1 MPQVGTGDDGLKL
14 MGLTFSQIVH
24 IYVEKREGDDLF
36 DSFFFFRRIEST
48 PPQSDSAA
56 CLRQPL
62 KHARTLFALA
72 MGSVLPAAQKPEA
85 SMMTTETSKKVVY
98 IISAKVRLYF
108 RNLEQRFVKHYSPM
122 DVLFNFRFLTVDS
135 HLLLRFATGFILLEF
150 LLPSKNCWHCSGE
163 SPTWRIIPGLVSGY

>member
-1 MPQVGTGDDGLKL
+1 
-14 MGLTFSQIVH
+14 MGNDIFTIGAHFLWKFGRWWSIWL
-24 IYVEKREGDDLF
+24 I
-36 DSFFFFRRIEST
+36 FFFRRIEST

-72 MGSVLPAAQKPEA
+72 MGSVLPAAKKPEA

-135 HLLLRFATGFILLEF
+135 HLLLRFARQVSSCLSFFYPPKTADIALESHLLGG
-150 LLPSKNCWHCSGE
+150 SSQDW
-163 SPTWRIIPGLVSGY
+163 